1 MKYKNQGFTLIEL
14 LVVIALIGILST
26 ISLGSGKLFESSWK
40 FELENKEII
49 KLIQDARVNAL
60 TAKTCG
66 DRTKAAKKWQV
77 VIEPKKI
84 TLQCL
89 YDNYDPDTD
98 KDIDSVDIK
107 YSNFEYILNEND
119 SLKPLENSD
128 KIIISFFT
136 VSTEQQSKI
145 MLGNTEYDKIR
156 LVFTSTLSEGQ
167 TKNTICYSRL
177 GGFASFNYGDKC
189 AE

>member
-14 LVVIALIGILST
+14 LVVIALIGVLST

-77 VIEPKKI
+77 VIEPQKI

-89 YDNYDPDTD
+89 HDDFDPGTD
-98 KDIDSVDIK
+98 KGIDSVDIK
-107 YSNFEYILNEND
+107 YSNFEYILKED
-119 SLKPLENSD
+119 DPLKPLENSD
-128 KIIISFFT
+128 KIKIAESLKNFFKKIGKWEKGL
-136 VSTEQQSKI
+136 SKKQKEKKKKIQQI
-145 MLGNTEYDKIR
+145 LGE
-156 LVFTSTLSEGQ
+156 
-167 TKNTICYSRL
+167 
-177 GGFASFNYGDKC
+177 
-189 AE
+189 

>member
-66 DRTKAAKKWQV
+66 DRTKAAKKWRV

-89 YDNYDPDTD
+89 HDNYDPDTD
-98 KDIDSVDIK
+98 KDIDSVGIK
-107 YSNFEYILNEND
+107 YSNFKYYLNNAD
-119 SLKPLENSD
+119 SLDMPSD
-128 KIIISFFT
+128 LKIIISFFT

-145 MLGNTEYDKIR
+145 ILGSAEYDKIR